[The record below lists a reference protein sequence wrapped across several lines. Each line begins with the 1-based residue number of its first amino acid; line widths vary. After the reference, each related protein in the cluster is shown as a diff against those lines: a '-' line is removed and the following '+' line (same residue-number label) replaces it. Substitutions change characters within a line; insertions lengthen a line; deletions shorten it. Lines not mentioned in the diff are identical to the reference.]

1 MSDLRIDRIPEK
13 FRKDAEKFDD
23 NYDKSLNNEELSCF
37 CENMNITED
46 KLMGLIV
53 EHEKDILKEGV
64 VKPAGYVIGGAAI
77 LSGAAFFAETVLT
90 KGRSKGKITKAI
102 TGFFKKGVNVFK
114 KGVKKAA
121 TNEMVPKINENS
133 KNTAKTIAKATAGAG
148 LVGAVA
154 TGITSCNVDL
164 TGADDEYVK
173 SSNITQNVTIEANI
187 TIKTGENLTT
197 LLSLLNDIRGNFNRI
212 EELLKEI
219 RNNNNTDNAHIR
231 NLLAAIQ
238 NAISN
243 LNDNVTAGNEE
254 QTKLLKAILSKLSD
268 INSGVI
274 NLTEAQ
280 ADFATRLLNKLDKM
294 DANQCGFAQKILDKL
309 DKMDAN
315 QVRNAEALLDAVLQL
330 KGNCSEW
337 FNAVLNAIQNKSYP
351 ELQEILTAIRENT
364 EVAQNTQAK
373 ITSLTVIFQAVME
386 DFRNQLEDAHDELAE
401 KLNRNI
407 KLLEEIL
414 NKIPSKIDTVDL
426 SQILDKLDELLQC
439 CQANQNGGNCGNHE
453 GILDD
458 LEEMLS

>member
-23 NYDKSLNNEELSCF
+23 NYDKSLNEEELSCF
-37 CENMNITED
+37 CENMKITKDE
-46 KLMGLIV
+46 LMGLIV
-53 EHEKDILKEGV
+53 EHEKEILKEGV
-64 VKPAGYVIGGAAI
+64 FKPAGYVIGGAAI
-77 LSGAAFFAETVLT
+77 LGLAETVLT
-90 KGRSKGKITKAI
+90 KGKSKGRITKAI

-173 SSNITQNVTIEANI
+173 APNITQNVTIEANI
-187 TIKTGENLTT
+187 TINTGENFAELI
-197 LLSLLNDIRGNFNRI
+197 SLLGDIRGNFTRI
-212 EELLKEI
+212 EELLNGI
-219 RNNNNTDNAHIR
+219 RNDNNTNNEHIR

-243 LNDNVTAGNEE
+243 LNSNVTTGNEE
-254 QTKLLKAILSKLSD
+254 QTKLLKAILSKLND
-268 INSGVI
+268 INSGVN

-280 ADFATRLLNKLDKM
+280 ADLATRLLNKLDKM
-294 DANQCGFAQKILDKL
+294 DANQCAFAQKILDKL

-315 QVRNAEALLDAVLQL
+315 QVKNAEALLDAVLQL

-351 ELQEILTAIRENT
+351 ELQEIITAIRENT

-373 ITSLTVIFQAVME
+373 ITSLTIIFQAVME
-386 DFRNQLEDAHDELAE
+386 DFKNQLKDAHGELAE

-407 KLLEEIL
+407 TLLEEIL
-414 NKIPSKIDTVDL
+414 NKIPSKIDSVDL
-426 SQILDKLDELLQC
+426 SQILGKLDELLEC

-453 GILDD
+453 GILEDLDD
-458 LEEMLS
+458 MLQ